1 MFGIRTWD
9 HVHDEKAWTFG
20 PFETYTEAR
29 DYIQVAADEYG
40 YDPEVLEIVK
50 IEEPGK
56 DISKE
61 N

>member
-1 MFGIRTWD
+1 MFGIRVWN

-20 PFETYTEAR
+20 PFKTYTEAR

-40 YDPEVLEIVK
+40 YDPEILEIVK
-50 IEEPGK
+50 LDAQGNI
-56 DISKE
+56 ISKE